1 MPVVKVKGGYKI
13 QGHYKGKPKL
23 IGTNGGKPFVSKAAA
38 QRVSNIRES
47 YRTPYRKWQ

>member
-23 IGTNGGKPFVSKAAA
+23 IGTDGGKPFTSKAEAE
-38 QRVSNIRES
+38 RVSGIRES
-47 YRTPYRKWQ
+47 YKTPTKKWK